1 MYNSTAHDAQ
11 REQHWASQRAAW
23 NLVPQNRGGPGTSAE
38 TQARLCSRQAGHTAL
53 HGCLACTVEMAVFLK
68 ALQDKC
74 AWVLSTTRCKTRA
87 ERLNSLQLKTWKI
100 NWNSR
105 IAF

>member
-38 TQARLCSRQAGHTAL
+38 TKPDYDPGRQDTLPFMGVW
-53 HGCLACTVEMAVFLK
+53 LA
-68 ALQDKC
+68 Q
-74 AWVLSTTRCKTRA
+74 
-87 ERLNSLQLKTWKI
+87 
-100 NWNSR
+100 
-105 IAF
+105 